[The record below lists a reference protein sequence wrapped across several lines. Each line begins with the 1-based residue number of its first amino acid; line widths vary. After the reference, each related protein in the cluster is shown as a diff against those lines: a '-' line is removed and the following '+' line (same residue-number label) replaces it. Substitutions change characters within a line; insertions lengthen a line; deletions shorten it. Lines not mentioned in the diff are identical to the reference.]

1 MSASFN
7 QDNSCFSVGLDSG
20 FCVFNS
26 EPCQL
31 KVSRDLNGGIA
42 IAEMIGRANYMA
54 LVGGGEQP
62 KFPPNKIVIWDDAKQ
77 EVAFTLDFRT
87 LVHRVRLSRSRI
99 VVVLRDSVNVYAF
112 SSPPEK
118 LSSFKTADNPLGLCC
133 LGSQLLAFPG
143 RTAGQ
148 VQLVELARGNVSI
161 IPAHSSPL
169 RALELSAD
177 GEFLATASATGTLI
191 RVYSTINYACIAEL
205 RRGIDAA
212 VIFDLAIS
220 PSSRYIAV
228 TSDKSTLH
236 IFDLPGSIQERAS
249 RSSTPD
255 RQRGVAKG
263 VSSGGSRTDE
273 NGSQKWGILGK
284 LPMMPRVFSDTYS
297 FASSPFEIGTDE
309 QQTSTAARKG
319 TTSSTPTGIPDGN
332 PSKGVIGWTSDKSLV
347 VIGAGRE
354 GRWERFA
361 ITEVPT
367 TGHRVCVRDGWR
379 KYLGGG

>member
-1 MSASFN
+1 M
-7 QDNSCFSVGLDSG
+7 GLRP
-20 FCVFNS
+20 VT
-26 EPCQL
+26 
-31 KVSRDLNGGIA
+31 
-42 IAEMIGRANYMA
+42 
-54 LVGGGEQP
+54 
-62 KFPPNKIVIWDDAKQ
+62 
-77 EVAFTLDFRT
+77 FT
-87 LVHRVRLSRSRI
+87 
-99 VVVLRDSVNVYAF
+99 
-112 SSPPEK
+112 K
-118 LSSFKTADNPLGLCC
+118 
-133 LGSQLLAFPG
+133 
-143 RTAGQ
+143 
-148 VQLVELARGNVSI
+148 
-161 IPAHSSPL
+161 
-169 RALELSAD
+169 
-177 GEFLATASATGTLI
+177 GTLI

-236 IFDLPGSIQERAS
+236 VFDLPRSIQERAS

-255 RQRGVAKG
+255 TQRGVAKG
-263 VSSGGSRTDE
+263 GSSGGSRTDD

-284 LPMMPRVFSDTYS
+284 LPMMPRMFSDTYS
-297 FASSPFEIGTDE
+297 FASAPFEICTDE
-309 QQTSTAARKG
+309 QQASKGARKG

-354 GRWERFA
+354 GRWERFVIIEA
-361 ITEVPT
+361 PT